1 MGCGKLKAAARA
13 TRKRPAF
20 RSSRSQRNRSVTPY
34 PRLTG
39 PWMSVHPTRPKAS
52 SVEPPRMLVM
62 KSIGSETAA
71 FPPINGVRH
80 PQSKV
85 SLTPHYRSCNNK

>member
-1 MGCGKLKAAARA
+1 
-13 TRKRPAF
+13 
-20 RSSRSQRNRSVTPY
+20 
-34 PRLTG
+34 
-39 PWMSVHPTRPKAS
+39 
-52 SVEPPRMLVM
+52 VEPPRMLVM